1 MPLRPAWA
9 DEGGTPVTSNT
20 GKDAKTTAKTTVKQT
35 AKEASSRAGGL
46 VSSARDI
53 AGQVQA
59 VSATLVESLP
69 DAAEAMRGSAMDAYR
84 TVETMPKSQQKTLT
98 RASLGVG
105 AALFILG
112 APRLLTLLA
121 FLPAIAMA
129 GMRLAKR
136 AA

>member
-1 MPLRPAWA
+1 M
-9 DEGGTPVTSNT
+9 TSNA
-20 GKDAKTTAKTTVKQT
+20 KDATTTAKKRVKRTT
-35 AKEASSRAGGL
+35 KEAASRAGGL
-46 VSSARDI
+46 VSSARDL
-53 AGQVQA
+53 AGQVGA

-69 DAAEAMRGSAMDAYR
+69 DAAEAMRGSAMDAYH
-84 TVETMPKSQQKTLT
+84 TVETLPKSQQKTLT

-121 FLPAIAMA
+121 FLPALAMA

>member
-1 MPLRPAWA
+1 MT
-9 DEGGTPVTSNT
+9 GNT
-20 GKDAKTTAKTTVKQT
+20 AKDAKTTAKTTVKRT
-35 AKEASSRAGGL
+35 AKEASSRASGL

-69 DAAEAMRGSAMDAYR
+69 EAAEAMRGSAMDAYR

-129 GMRLAKR
+129 GMRLAKHR
-136 AA
+136 A